1 MTTKRMTGKD
11 YKKELQE
18 LNRQTKSLQVKVNA
32 RLYELTTKYPDVD
45 LPTSRAGG
53 LKCSN
58 ITHIWIIEETTLS
71 TKIEYIQAIEKYL
84 TDQHPHKQTE
94 IEFPKTQHEK
104 LINIA
109 KRIKAINIPK
119 SKI

>member
-1 MTTKRMTGKD
+1 MAAKRMTGKD

-18 LNRQTKSLQVKVNA
+18 LNRQIKSLEVKVNA

-58 ITHIWIIEETTLS
+58 IAHIWIIEETTLS
-71 TKIEYIQAIEKYL
+71 AKIEYIETIEKYL
-84 TDQHPHKQTE
+84 TEQHPHKQTE

-104 LINIA
+104 IMKIA
-109 KRIKAINIPK
+109 KDVNNLNIPK
-119 SKI
+119 SKK